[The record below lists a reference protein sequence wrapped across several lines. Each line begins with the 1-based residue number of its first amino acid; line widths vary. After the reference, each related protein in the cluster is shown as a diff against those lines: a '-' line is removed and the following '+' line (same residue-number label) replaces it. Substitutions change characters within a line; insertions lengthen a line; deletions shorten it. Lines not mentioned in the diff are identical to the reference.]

1 MTKPNLLIYYEWV
14 DLFKQMPA
22 EDVKTVL
29 LALLEFIDSGEA
41 SAVEFENSLVHAI
54 FQMMLQ
60 KTKDNREAYFDKCA
74 KNREN
79 AKLGGAPKGNKNAA
93 KTTQNNRT
101 VEKTT
106 QNNPI
111 EGKGIEGNGI
121 EGNGRECEGKGKE
134 DHTPSLAEVKEFCA
148 SENLRAIDP
157 ERFWNYYE
165 GVKDWRND
173 RGDPIDWKAQ
183 ARYWDSQDSEKKQ
196 PKTLNTEFNNFSQR
210 KTDWGALEK
219 ELIAK

>member
-1 MTKPNLLIYYEWV
+1 MTKPSLLIYHEWV

-29 LALLEFIDSGEA
+29 LALLEYMDSGE
-41 SAVEFENSLVHAI
+41 VPEMEFENPLVRAI

-60 KTKDNREAYFDKCA
+60 KTRDNRDAYYEKCA

-79 AKLGGAPKGNKNAA
+79 GKLGGAPKGNKNAA
-93 KTTQNNRT
+93 KNNRT

-111 EGKGIEGNGI
+111 EGKGKEENGI
-121 EGNGRECEGKGKE
+121 EGKGSECEGKGKE
-134 DHTPSLAEVKEFCA
+134 GSSHTPPSREEVKDFCKA
-148 SENLRAIDP
+148 EGLKAIDP
-157 ERFWNYYE
+157 DRFWNYYT

-173 RGDPIDWKAQ
+173 RGDLIDWKAQ
-183 ARYWDSQDSEKKQ
+183 ARYWNSQDAEAKKAA
-196 PKTLNTEFNNFSQR
+196 NTEFNNFSQR
-210 KTDWGALEK
+210 NTDWKSLEK
-219 ELIAK
+219 ELLAK